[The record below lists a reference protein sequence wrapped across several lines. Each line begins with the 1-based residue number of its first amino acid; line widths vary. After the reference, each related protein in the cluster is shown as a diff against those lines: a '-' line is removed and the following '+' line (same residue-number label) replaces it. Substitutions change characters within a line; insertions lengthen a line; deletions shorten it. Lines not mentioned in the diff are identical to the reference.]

1 MDLGESPERHI
12 LHADLDA
19 FYAAVEQLDNPD
31 LRGKP
36 VLVGGR
42 PEGRGVVATASYEA
56 RVFGVHSAMPM
67 KTAVRLCP
75 QGIVVRPRFPRYREL
90 SKQVMDIFLSFTSL
104 VEPLS
109 LDEAY
114 LDITERVRADNRA
127 PLAVA
132 LRLKS
137 QVSLETGL
145 TVSVGAATSKSVAKI
160 ASDIRKP
167 DGLVVVEPGDERAF
181 LEPLAVDKLWGI
193 GPKTAEKLRRSGIET
208 IGQLAQQTKE
218 WHTRQFGKSAPGIRA
233 KALGQDRDEVRTERE
248 AKSVSSENTFSVDL
262 TDPEELKQE
271 MEKLASGVAVHLQ
284 RKTLTGRTVTV
295 KARLADFTT
304 FTRQTTLPE
313 PTGDEATIRDTAWR
327 LLSQELQDGTQLP
340 VVGSRSVRVP
350 CTQPAARP
358 APTQPGGTVPTAAAG
373 PLGKGLTGA
382 VPHRTSVRADPPVY
396 AYRNMS
402 FSGSRT
408 RACTVASSMGS

>member
-1 MDLGESPERHI
+1 MELGESPGRHI

-75 QGIVVRPRFPRYREL
+75 QGIIVRPRFPRYREL
-90 SKQVMDIFLSFTSL
+90 SRQVMDIFRSFTPL

-114 LDITERVRADNRA
+114 LDITERVQADNRA

-218 WHTRQFGKSAPGIRA
+218 WHARQFGKSASSIQA

-271 MEKLASGVAVHLQ
+271 MEKLASGVALHLQ

-313 PTGDEATIRDTAWR
+313 PTGDEATIRATAWQ
-327 LLSQELQDGTQLP
+327 LLSQELYEGRSFRLLGVGVSGFYQSNRQPDQHQPNREAPFQLP
-340 VVGSRSVRVP
+340 LP
-350 CTQPAARP
+350 D
-358 APTQPGGTVPTAAAG
+358 
-373 PLGKGLTGA
+373 L
-382 VPHRTSVRADPPVY
+382 
-396 AYRNMS
+396 
-402 FSGSRT
+402 
-408 RACTVASSMGS
+408 

>member
-1 MDLGESPERHI
+1 MTDANAAQILDLGESPERHI

-193 GPKTAEKLRRSGIET
+193 GPKTAEKLRRGGIET

-218 WHTRQFGKSAPGIRA
+218 WHTRQFGKSASGIRA

-248 AKSVSSENTFSVDL
+248 AKSVSSENTFS
-262 TDPEELKQE
+262 
-271 MEKLASGVAVHLQ
+271 
-284 RKTLTGRTVTV
+284 R
-295 KARLADFTT
+295 
-304 FTRQTTLPE
+304 
-313 PTGDEATIRDTAWR
+313 
-327 LLSQELQDGTQLP
+327 
-340 VVGSRSVRVP
+340 
-350 CTQPAARP
+350 
-358 APTQPGGTVPTAAAG
+358 
-373 PLGKGLTGA
+373 
-382 VPHRTSVRADPPVY
+382 
-396 AYRNMS
+396 
-402 FSGSRT
+402 
-408 RACTVASSMGS
+408 

>member
-1 MDLGESPERHI
+1 MADAEQIFEPGESPVRHI

-19 FYAAVEQLDNPD
+19 FYAAVEQLDNPE

-75 QGIVVRPRFPRYREL
+75 QGIIVRPRFPRYREF
-90 SKQVMDIFLSFTSL
+90 SKQVMDIFRSLTSL

-114 LDITERVRADNRA
+114 LDITERVQADNRA

-208 IGQLAQQTKE
+208 IGQLARQTKG
-218 WHTRQFGKSAPGIRA
+218 WHTRQFGKSASAIQA

-262 TDPEELKQE
+262 TDPEDLKQE
-271 MEKLASGVAVHLQ
+271 MEKLASGVASHLHV
-284 RKTLTGRTVTV
+284 KTLTGRTVTV

-313 PTGDEATIRDTAWR
+313 PTGDEATIQATAWR
-327 LLSQELQDGTQLP
+327 LLSQELHEGRSFRLLGVGVSGFYHSDRQPDQQPHQQPNRQAPFQLP
-340 VVGSRSVRVP
+340 LP
-350 CTQPAARP
+350 D
-358 APTQPGGTVPTAAAG
+358 
-373 PLGKGLTGA
+373 L
-382 VPHRTSVRADPPVY
+382 
-396 AYRNMS
+396 
-402 FSGSRT
+402 
-408 RACTVASSMGS
+408 